1 MADWPLI
8 VAEYGPT
15 VWRTVYR
22 LLDHHADAL
31 DCYQETFLAA
41 WRFVERQQ
49 VADWASFLTSLAT
62 RRAMDRLRQR
72 YRDGG
77 RVIAIDSV
85 REPGSEAESPLGHAS
100 AKELMDRVR
109 AGMAEL
115 PDKQAAVFWLSC
127 VEGLSHLEI
136 SGRLEV
142 PQTEVRVLLHRARTH
157 LRAFLD
163 RNTSTRGEDNERQ
176 SAAQP

>member
-1 MADWPLI
+1 MTDWPLI
-8 VAEYGPT
+8 LAEHGAT

-41 WRFVERQQ
+41 WRFAERQP

-72 YRDGG
+72 YRD
-77 RVIAIDSV
+77 RARAIAIDSLL
-85 REPGSEAESPLGHAS
+85 EPSSEAECPIRHAS

-109 AGMAEL
+109 EGVAEL
-115 PDKQAAVFWLSC
+115 PDKQAQVFWLSC
-127 VEGLSHLEI
+127 VEGLSHQHITDRLEI
-136 SGRLEV
+136 PPG
-142 PQTEVRVLLHRARTH
+142 EVRVLLHRARTQ
-157 LRAFLD
+157 LRAILD
-163 RNTSTRGEDNERQ
+163 RGPTSQGEDNERQ
-176 SAAQP
+176 SATQP

>member
-1 MADWPLI
+1 MTDWPFILTEHG
-8 VAEYGPT
+8 AT

-31 DCYQETFLAA
+31 DCYQEAFLAA
-41 WRFVERQQ
+41 WRFAEREP
-49 VADWASFLTSLAT
+49 VADWPSFLITLAT

-72 YRDGG
+72 YRDRA

-85 REPGSEAESPLGHAS
+85 REPDSEAECPVRHAS

-109 AGMAEL
+109 EGVAEL
-115 PDKQAAVFWLSC
+115 PDKQAQVFWLSC
-127 VEGLSHLEI
+127 VEGLSHQQI
-136 SGRLEV
+136 SDRLEV
-142 PQTEVRVLLHRARTH
+142 PPGESRVLLHRARTQ

-163 RNTSTRGEDNERQ
+163 CGPRSKGEDNERL
-176 SAAQP
+176 SDAQP

>member
-1 MADWPLI
+1 MADWPFIL
-8 VAEYGPT
+8 AEHGAT

-41 WRFVERQQ
+41 WRFAEREP
-49 VADWASFLTSLAT
+49 VADWPSLLISLAT

-72 YRDGG
+72 YRDRV

-85 REPGSEAESPLGHAS
+85 REPGSDADCPVRHAS
-100 AKELMDRVR
+100 AKELMDRLR

-115 PDKQAAVFWLSC
+115 PDKQAEVFWLSC
-127 VEGLSHLEI
+127 VEGLPHQQI
-136 SGRLEV
+136 SGRMEI
-142 PQTEVRVLLHRARTH
+142 PPGEVRVLLHRARTR
-157 LRAFLD
+157 LRAVLD
-163 RNTSTRGEDNERQ
+163 RSATTKGERRE
-176 SAAQP
+176 